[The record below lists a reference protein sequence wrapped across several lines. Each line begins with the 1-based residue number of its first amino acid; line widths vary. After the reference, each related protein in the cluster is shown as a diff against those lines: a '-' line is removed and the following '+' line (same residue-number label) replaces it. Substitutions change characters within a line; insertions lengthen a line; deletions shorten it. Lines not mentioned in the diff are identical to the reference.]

1 MPSHGH
7 VTVTYTPHMSHARK
21 SRSLSALTGPALL
34 ALLAASP
41 LVAQGRP
48 SGAPEQGRSSSG
60 TAAQGRAATGGAE
73 VAGIRIVPD
82 TAIRSEDAVTI
93 KGRRVPY
100 RVTVGTQPAHDAE
113 NKPVASLFYT
123 FYERTDVRD
132 KSARPLVISF
142 NGGPGSAS
150 VWMHIAYTGP
160 KLLRID
166 EEGYP
171 VQPYGI
177 QDNPHSILDVADIVY
192 VDPVNTGFSR
202 IIGDAKREQFFGV
215 NEDIEYLAKW
225 LDLFVTR
232 TGRWTSP
239 KYLIGE
245 SYGTTRVAGLAG
257 RLQGSHWMY
266 LNGVILVSPTGLGLE
281 REGPVRAALYLPY
294 YAATAWYHRKLPPD
308 LQARDLEELLPEVEA
323 FTIDE
328 LVPAM
333 TRGGSLPAARRQE
346 LARRYA
352 RYSGLRE
359 DVVLQH
365 NMAIPTSFYWKELLR
380 DQGLTVGR
388 LDSRYRG
395 VDRVD
400 AGTSPD
406 FDPALTSWNH
416 AFAPAINHY
425 LREELGFRTDLQ
437 YWLFGPVHPWNR
449 QGERTGLQLQQAMA
463 QNPYLHVLTQ
473 SGYFDGG
480 TDYFNAKY
488 NMWAMD
494 PTGRF
499 QDRLHFEGY
508 RSGHMMYL
516 RAEDLATSNDDIR
529 AFIART
535 MPQPGRPARQ

>member
-1 MPSHGH
+1 MPR
-7 VTVTYTPHMSHARK
+7 PAFIR
-21 SRSLSALTGPALL
+21 PALL
-34 ALLAASP
+34 LLALASP
-41 LVAQGRP
+41 L
-48 SGAPEQGRSSSG
+48 
-60 TAAQGRAATGGAE
+60 AAQRPGGTPPAAASAARPNASSAPAE
-73 VAGIRIVPD
+73 GTIRIVPD
-82 TAIRSEDAVTI
+82 TAITSTDVVTI
-93 KGRRVPY
+93 KGRAIPY
-100 RVTVGTQPAHDAE
+100 RVTVGTQPAFDAD
-113 NKPVASLFYT
+113 NNPIASLFYT
-123 FYERTDVRD
+123 YYERTDVRD
-132 KSARPLVISF
+132 RAARPLVISF

-166 EEGYP
+166 DEGYP
-171 VQPYGI
+171 LQPYGI
-177 QDNPHSILDVADIVY
+177 KDNPHSILDVADIVY
-192 VDPVNTGFSR
+192 IDPVNTGFSR
-202 IIGDAKREQFFGV
+202 IIGDAARTQFFGV
-215 NEDIEYLAKW
+215 NEDITYLAKW
-225 LDLFVTR
+225 LDMFVTR
-232 TGRWTSP
+232 KARWTSP

-281 REGPVRAALYLPY
+281 RSGPVAQALYLPY
-294 YAATAWYHRKLPPD
+294 YAATAWYHKALPAD
-308 LQARDLEELLPEVEA
+308 LQAKDLDEILPEVEA
-323 FTIDE
+323 FTINE

-333 TRGGSLPAARRQE
+333 TRGGSLPAEQRQA
-346 LARRYA
+346 LAARYA
-352 RYSGLRE
+352 RYSGLDEAAVR
-359 DVVLQH
+359 QY
-365 NMAIPTSFYWKELLR
+365 NMAVPTQFYWKELLR

-395 VDRVD
+395 IDRAD

-425 LREELGFRTDLQ
+425 LRETLGFKTDLQ
-437 YWLFGPVHPWNR
+437 YWLFGPVNPWNR
-449 QGERTGLQLQQAMA
+449 DGERTGQQLQQAMA
-463 QNPYLHVLTQ
+463 ENPFLHVLTQ

-494 PTGRF
+494 PSGRF
-499 QDRLHFEGY
+499 QDRLQFKGY

-529 AFIART
+529 AFIAASL
-535 MPQPGRPARQ
+535 PAAGQPARR

>member
-1 MPSHGH
+1 
-7 VTVTYTPHMSHARK
+7 MSHVRI
-21 SRSLSALTGPALL
+21 SNSLSTLARPALL
-34 ALLAASP
+34 ALLVASP

-48 SGAPEQGRSSSG
+48 AAAPEQARSSGAPAQ
-60 TAAQGRAATGGAE
+60 QGRAPSAGGAAE
-73 VAGIRIVPD
+73 GIRIIPD
-82 TAIRSEDAVTI
+82 TAIRSTDVVTI
-93 KGRRVPY
+93 KGKQVPY
-100 RVTVGTQPAHDAE
+100 RVTVGTQPAYDE
-113 NKPVASLFYT
+113 NNKPVASLFYT
-123 FYERTDVRD
+123 YYERTDVRD
-132 KSARPLVISF
+132 RSARPLVISF

-166 EEGYP
+166 EEGFP

-192 VDPVNTGFSR
+192 IDPVNTGFSR
-202 IIGDAKREQFFGV
+202 IVGDAKREQFFGV

-232 TGRWTSP
+232 AGRWTSP

-294 YAATAWYHRKLPPD
+294 YAATAWYHKALPPE

-323 FTIDE
+323 FTLDE

-352 RYSGLRE
+352 RYSGLKE

-365 NMAIPTSFYWKELLR
+365 NMAIPTSFFWKELLR
-380 DQGLTVGR
+380 DRGLTVGR

-395 VDRVD
+395 LDRVD

-437 YWLFGPVHPWNR
+437 YWLFGPVNPWNR

-499 QDRLHFEGY
+499 QDRLHFKGY

-516 RAEDLATSNDDIR
+516 RAEDLATSNEDIR

-535 MPQPGRPARQ
+535 MPRPGQPARQ